1 MLRNEVTVRV
11 AGEGGEGVIST
22 AEILTRA
29 AVDSGLEVFTF
40 RSYPAEIK
48 GGLAMMQVRIGTSA
62 LSSIGRDADVLMAF
76 NQEAFD
82 VWAPRLGPN
91 GILLY
96 DPKHCSVPDD
106 FPHARFEVPLHD
118 TATKETGARIA
129 KNIVAL
135 ATLIGALDI
144 PPQHARDLIVKQFK
158 RKGDEV
164 VEINLKAFDAGL
176 TLLNG
181 DPRLASLKLARP
193 ALGKKPVGR
202 VVLSGNQALSL
213 GAIAAGCRFVAGYP
227 ITPATQVLE
236 FMMKHVPAFG
246 GNVIQAEDEIAAI
259 AACLGASY
267 AGTRSMT
274 ATSGPGLCLMSEL
287 IGMSSMSEIPV
298 VVVDV
303 MRSGP
308 GTGMPTK
315 TEQADL
321 MYAIHGSA
329 GESPRIV
336 LAATS
341 IEDCFYQAVRAFNL
355 ADRFQMPVILLSDQ
369 SMGYRTMTMST
380 PDLAHVRL
388 DERMHPA
395 PNGDGFLRFEDTES
409 GISPMLTPGMAGGTF
424 ITSGLE
430 HDESGQANYTP
441 ENRERMVAKRFRKL
455 ETLVRELVAEGDGIL
470 DAGDGAEIGVIGWG
484 STEGP
489 ILEAIARLRAEGAK
503 IAQYHPKV
511 LNPVPVPTVDAFLA
525 PLKQVVVI
533 EENHTA
539 QFAQHLRAHVDFGG
553 RQIMNVNQC
562 TGLPFT
568 PDEVYSALAPL
579 VLGAARV

>member
-1 MLRNEVTVRV
+1 MLRNDITVRV

-29 AVDSGLEVFTF
+29 AVDSGLDVFTF

-82 VWAPRLGPN
+82 VWAPRLGP
-91 GILLY
+91 GGVLLY
-96 DPKHCSVPDD
+96 DPKHCTVPED
-106 FPHARFEVPLHD
+106 FPHTRFEVPLHD
-118 TATKETGARIA
+118 TAMKETGARIA

-135 ATLIGALDI
+135 ASLIGTLDI
-144 PPQHARDLIVKQFK
+144 PPQHARDLIAKQFK

-164 VEINLKAFDAGL
+164 VATNLKAFDAGL
-176 TLLNG
+176 SLLNG
-181 DPRLASLKLARP
+181 DARLAPLKLARP
-193 ALGKKPVGR
+193 AEGRKPAGR
-202 VVLSGNQALSL
+202 VILSGNQALSL

-236 FMMKHVPAFG
+236 FMMKHLPAFG

-341 IEDCFYQAVRAFNL
+341 IEDCFFQAVRAFNL
-355 ADRFQMPVILLSDQ
+355 ADRFQLPVILLSDQ

-380 PDLAHVRL
+380 PDLAHVRH
-388 DERMHPA
+388 DGRAHPDS
-395 PNGDGFLRFEDTES
+395 GGEGFLRFEDTES
-409 GISPMLTPGMAGGTF
+409 GVSPMLTPGMPGATF

-441 ENRERMVAKRFRKL
+441 ENRARMVAKRFRKL
-455 ETLVRELVAEGDGIL
+455 ETLARELVAEGDGIL
-470 DAGDGAEIGVIGWG
+470 DAGEGARIGVVGWG

-489 ILEAIARLRAEGAK
+489 ILEAIARLRAGGAR
-503 IAQYHPKV
+503 IAHYHPKV
-511 LNPVPVPTVDAFLA
+511 LNPVAVPLVERFLA
-525 PLKQVVVI
+525 PLEKVVVL

-553 RQIMNVNQC
+553 REIVNVNQC
-562 TGLPFT
+562 SGLPFT
-568 PDEVYSALAPL
+568 SDEVYSALAPL
-579 VLGAARV
+579 V